1 MYYNTIEYK
10 SFYESPRR
18 LAELDELRYVLLGV
32 RVEDSQCIA
41 VFPNGDFALPLE
53 LRERLVGMVG
63 HEIACLRLDGK
74 IYIRVV
80 DSD

>member
-18 LAELDELRYVLLGV
+18 LGDCEEAMGKLIRVFEAEGHTVAAFEWGAI
-32 RVEDSQCIA
+32 S
-41 VFPNGDFALPLE
+41 LPLD

-74 IYIRVV
+74 IYIRGL